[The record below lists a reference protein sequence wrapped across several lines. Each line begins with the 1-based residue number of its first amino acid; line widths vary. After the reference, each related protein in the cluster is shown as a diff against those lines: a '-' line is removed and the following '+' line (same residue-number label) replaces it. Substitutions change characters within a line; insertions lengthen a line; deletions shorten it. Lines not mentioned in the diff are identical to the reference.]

1 MSARAQRRSLTMP
14 DIRLQP
20 IPALTYLRRP
30 SFFAGGVH
38 IRLLGGF
45 FIYLIRLQVLH
56 TQDARFLPGATAKQ
70 TLR

>member
-38 IRLLGGF
+38 IRLLGDN
-45 FIYLIRLQVLH
+45 LATEDQIRQKH
-56 TQDARFLPGATAKQ
+56 KYS
-70 TLR
+70 